1 MSEVKDWSWFLIS
14 RFSGLTKIL
23 NIPKLSQ
30 TLRNYRPFFFG
41 HAGQNMLRFLMN
53 LELLPVPTKAGTRSG
68 LKSEMWNLK
77 HSWSKMQNSSKSQ
90 EMFLVSH
97 TLQVCLVSM
106 IWGPWILKTDGDT
119 LTLGSQQ
126 AYVLYFLRRFP
137 EMTSDVPALL
147 RISMIRFYCHVLI
160 FLLAG
165 AFLRF
170 RKRYWPLVGASTVEI
185 CWKPL
190 ASKFATLMRRSL
202 AKNPCP

>member
-147 RISMIRFYCHVLI
+147 SITMLRVYFHILI
-160 FLLAG
+160 FGWQEFVEVLE
-165 AFLRF
+165 
-170 RKRYWPLVGASTVEI
+170 KCNYWPLVGASTVESF
-185 CWKPL
+185 CFRF
-190 ASKFATLMRRSL
+190 STSMRHSL
-202 AKNPCP
+202 AKNPCS